1 MSEDFVNIEIDGVP
15 TTARKGQ
22 MIIEVTD
29 EQRVYVPRF
38 CYHEKLTVAAN
49 CRMCLVEVENAPKPL
64 PACATPVADGMKV
77 FTRSEYARGAQK
89 AVMEF
94 LLINHPLDCPICD
107 QGGECELQDLAMGYG
122 KDSSRFT
129 ERKRVVKDKNIGPL
143 ISTDMTRCIQCTR
156 CTRFTEEIAGFQEL
170 GTIGRG
176 ETMQI
181 STYIG
186 KTVDHELSGNVID
199 LCPVGALNNKPFRFR
214 ARSWEMLQVPLVS
227 PHDCTGANLFGHVLR
242 GKLLRVVPRMNEE
255 INETWISDRDRY
267 ACYGIYASD
276 RVEQPLIKSK
286 GEWRETGW
294 EDALARA
301 AAGLK
306 KILTEK
312 GPGQIGMLASP
323 NSTLE
328 EFHLLSR
335 LADGLGTKNID
346 HRLRQTDFSDQDAD
360 PVYPWLGTDI
370 AGLEKLDA
378 ALIVGSNLRNE
389 VPLLAHRIRKVAV
402 AGAGISFLNPREY
415 RYLFPVAAYLV
426 ADDMAGELAA
436 LVAAAEGGKSANAEH
451 RKIIASLNDGTA
463 GMILLGH
470 LAQRHPA
477 WAGIRA
483 MAAKLAGLTGASL
496 GYIPD
501 GGNAVAG
508 CLAGV
513 LPHRDAGGKSTADAG
528 LDAAAMLASNLSVY
542 LLLGC
547 EPEFDCAN
555 GEAAL
560 KSLAAADLVVAIGSF
575 ASDAMKEY
583 ADVILPTGSY
593 AETPGTYVNAEG
605 RWQSVTA
612 AAAPVGQSRPAW
624 KVLRVLGNLL
634 DLDGFDYQDSQQVRD
649 ELAETLGEIGPDNA
663 YHGDHEHADAAGG
676 AGEAHDVPMYRTD
689 AIVRRSRP
697 LQETVQESPASP
709 AVVSF

>member
-1 MSEDFVNIEIDGVP
+1 MSEDFVDIEIDGVP
-15 TTARKGQ
+15 TTARQGQ

-77 FTRSEYARGAQK
+77 FTRSAYARDAQK

-122 KDSSRFT
+122 KDASRFT
-129 ERKRVVKDKNIGPL
+129 ERKRVVRDKDIGPL
-143 ISTDMTRCIQCTR
+143 ISTDMTRCIHCTR
-156 CTRFTEEIAGFQEL
+156 CTRFTDEIAGFQEL

-181 STYIG
+181 GTYIG

-214 ARSWEMLQVPLVS
+214 ARSWEMRQVPMVS

-242 GKLLRVVPRMNEE
+242 GKLLRVVPRKNEE

-276 RVEQPLIKSK
+276 RVEKPMVKSE
-286 GEWRETGW
+286 GEWRETSW

-301 AAGLK
+301 AAGMK
-306 KILTEK
+306 RISTEK
-312 GPGQIGMLASP
+312 GAEQIGMLASP

-328 EFHLLSR
+328 EFYLLSR

-360 PVYPWLGTDI
+360 PVFPWLGTAI

-378 ALIVGSNLRNE
+378 ALVVGSNLRNE
-389 VPLLAHRIRKVAV
+389 VPLLAHRVRKAAV
-402 AGAGISFLNPREY
+402 GGAGISFLNPREY
-415 RYLFPVAAYLV
+415 RYLFPVAGYLV
-426 ADDMAGELAA
+426 AEDMAGELAA
-436 LVAAAEGGKSANAEH
+436 LVAAAEGGKTAKDEH
-451 RKIIASLNDGTA
+451 RKIIDSLNDGTV

-470 LAQRHPA
+470 LAQRYPA
-477 WAGIRA
+477 WARIRA
-483 MAAKLAGLTGASL
+483 LAAKLAGRTGAGL

-513 LPHRDAGGKSTADAG
+513 LPHRDAGGKQAADAG
-528 LDAAAMLASNLSVY
+528 LDARTMLAGNLSAY

-555 GEAAL
+555 GDAAL
-560 KSLAAADLVVAIGSF
+560 RSLAAADLVVAIGSY
-575 ASDAMKEY
+575 ASDSLREY
-583 ADVILPTGSY
+583 ADVILPIGTY
-593 AETPGTYVNAEG
+593 AESPGTYVNAEG

-649 ELAETLGEIGPDNA
+649 ELAEILGEIRPDNA
-663 YHGDHEHADAAGG
+663 YRGDRASAKKAGG
-676 AGEAHDVPMYRTD
+676 TGETQDVPMYRTD

-697 LQETVQESPASP
+697 LQETEQESPASP

>member
-15 TTARKGQ
+15 TKARKGQ

-64 PACATPVADGMKV
+64 VACATPVADGMKV

-89 AVMEF
+89 ATMEF

-122 KDSSRFT
+122 KDASRFA
-129 ERKRVVKDKNIGPL
+129 ERKRVVKDKDIGPL
-143 ISTDMTRCIQCTR
+143 ISTDMTRCIHCTR

-176 ETMQI
+176 ESMQI

-214 ARSWEMLQVPLVS
+214 ARSWEMRQVPMVS
-227 PHDCTGANLFGHVLR
+227 PHDCTGTNLFGHVLR

-276 RVEQPLIKSK
+276 RIEQPMVKTK
-286 GEWRETGW
+286 GEWRETSW
-294 EDALARA
+294 EDALARTVD
-301 AAGLK
+301 GLK
-306 KILTEK
+306 KISAEK
-312 GPGQIGMLASP
+312 GAEQIGMLASP

-346 HRLRQTDFSDQDAD
+346 HRLRQIDFSDQNAD
-360 PVYPWLGTDI
+360 PVFPWLGTEI
-370 AGLEKLDA
+370 ASLEKLDA
-378 ALIVGSNLRNE
+378 ALIIGSNLRNE
-389 VPLLAHRIRKVAV
+389 VPMLAHRIRKAAV
-402 AGAGISFLNPREY
+402 GGTSVSFLNPREY
-415 RYLFPVAAYLV
+415 RYLFPVTGYLAAGDLS
-426 ADDMAGELAA
+426 GELSA
-436 LVAAAEGGKSANAEH
+436 LVAVAQDGKAGSGEH
-451 RKIIASLNDGTA
+451 RKIIDSLKNGTV
-463 GMILLGH
+463 GMIFLGH
-470 LAQRHPA
+470 LAQRHPE

-483 MAAKLAGLTGASL
+483 MAAKLAGLTNTRL

-513 LPHRDAGGKSTADAG
+513 LPHRDAGGKSTSSEG
-528 LDAAAMLASNLSVY
+528 LDVAAMFAGNLSAY

-547 EPEFDCAN
+547 EPELDCAN
-555 GEAAL
+555 GDAAMS
-560 KSLAAADLVVAIGSF
+560 SLAAADLVVAIGSYT
-575 ASDAMKEY
+575 SDTLKEY
-583 ADVILPTGSY
+583 ADVILPIGSY
-593 AETPGTYVNAEG
+593 AESSGTYVNAEG
-605 RWQSVTA
+605 RWQSMA
-612 AAAPVGQSRPAW
+612 GAAAPIGQSRPAW

-634 DLDGFDYQDSQQVRD
+634 GVDDFDYQDSQQVRD
-649 ELAETLGEIGPDNA
+649 ELAAALAELKPDNE
-663 YHGDHEHADAAGG
+663 YRGDRANVKAAGG
-676 AGEAHDVPMYRTD
+676 SGEAQDVPMYLTD
-689 AIVRRSRP
+689 AVVRRSRP
-697 LQETVQESPASP
+697 LQETEQ
-709 AVVSF
+709 

>member
-1 MSEDFVNIEIDGVP
+1 MSEDFVDIEIDGVP
-15 TTARKGQ
+15 TTARQGQ

-77 FTRSEYARGAQK
+77 FTRSAYARDAQK

-122 KDSSRFT
+122 KDASRYT
-129 ERKRVVKDKNIGPL
+129 ERKRVVRDKDIGPL
-143 ISTDMTRCIQCTR
+143 ISTDMTRCIHCTR
-156 CTRFTEEIAGFQEL
+156 CTRFTDEIAGFQEL

-181 STYIG
+181 GTYIG

-214 ARSWEMLQVPLVS
+214 ARSWEMRQVPMVS

-242 GKLLRVVPRMNEE
+242 GKLLRVVPRKNEE

-276 RVEQPLIKSK
+276 RVEKPMVKSE
-286 GEWRETGW
+286 GEWRETSW

-301 AAGLK
+301 AAGMK
-306 KILTEK
+306 RISTEK
-312 GPGQIGMLASP
+312 GAEQIGMLASP

-328 EFHLLSR
+328 EFYLLSR

-360 PVYPWLGTDI
+360 PVFPWLGTAI

-378 ALIVGSNLRNE
+378 ALVVGSNLRNE
-389 VPLLAHRIRKVAV
+389 VPLLAHRVRKAAV
-402 AGAGISFLNPREY
+402 GGAGISFLNPREY
-415 RYLFPVAAYLV
+415 RYLFPVAGYLV
-426 ADDMAGELAA
+426 AEDMAGELAA
-436 LVAAAEGGKSANAEH
+436 LVAAAEGGKTAKDEH
-451 RKIIASLNDGTA
+451 RKIIDSLNDGTV

-477 WAGIRA
+477 WARIRA
-483 MAAKLAGLTGASL
+483 LAAKLAGRTGAGL

-508 CLAGV
+508 CLTGV
-513 LPHRDAGGKSTADAG
+513 LPHRDAGGKQAADAG
-528 LDAAAMLASNLSVY
+528 LDARTMLAGNLSAY

-555 GEAAL
+555 GDAAL
-560 KSLAAADLVVAIGSF
+560 RSLAAADLVVAIGSY
-575 ASDAMKEY
+575 ASDSLREY
-583 ADVILPTGSY
+583 ADVILPIGTY
-593 AETPGTYVNAEG
+593 AESPGTYVNAEG

-649 ELAETLGEIGPDNA
+649 ELAEILGEIRPDNA
-663 YHGDHEHADAAGG
+663 YRGDRASAKKAGG
-676 AGEAHDVPMYRTD
+676 TGETQDVPMYRTD

-697 LQETVQESPASP
+697 LQETEQESPASP

>member
-15 TTARKGQ
+15 TKARRGQ

-29 EQRVYVPRF
+29 EQRIYVPRF

-64 PACATPVADGMKV
+64 VACATPVADGMKV
-77 FTRSEYARGAQK
+77 FTRSKYAQGAQK
-89 AVMEF
+89 ATMEF

-107 QGGECELQDLAMGYG
+107 QGGECELQDLAMAYG
-122 KDSSRFT
+122 KDASRYT

-143 ISTDMTRCIQCTR
+143 ISTDMTRCIHCTR

-214 ARSWEMLQVPLVS
+214 ARSWEMRQVPMVS
-227 PHDCTGANLFGHVLR
+227 PHDCTGTNLFGHVLR

-267 ACYGIYASD
+267 ACYGIYAGD
-276 RVEQPLIKSK
+276 RVKQPMVKTK
-286 GEWRETGW
+286 GEWRETSW
-294 EDALARA
+294 EDALARVV
-301 AAGLK
+301 AGLK
-306 KILTEK
+306 KISTEK
-312 GPGQIGMLASP
+312 GAGQIGMLASP

-335 LADGLGTKNID
+335 LANGLGTKNID
-346 HRLRQTDFSDQDAD
+346 HRLRQTDFSDQNAD
-360 PVYPWLGTDI
+360 PVFPWLGTEI
-370 AGLEKLDA
+370 ASLEKLDA

-389 VPLLAHRIRKVAV
+389 VPMMAHRIRKAAV
-402 AGAGISFLNPREY
+402 GGASISFLNPRKY
-415 RYLFPVAAYLV
+415 RYLFPVTGYL
-426 ADDMAGELAA
+426 ATDDMPGELAA
-436 LVAAAEGGKSANAEH
+436 LVAVAEKGKSAKSDH
-451 RKIIASLNDGTA
+451 RKIIDSLNDGAT

-477 WAGIRA
+477 WAVIRA
-483 MAAKLAGLTGASL
+483 LAAKLAGLTNASL

-513 LPHRDAGGKSTADAG
+513 LPHRDVGGKSTSAEG
-528 LDAAAMLASNLSVY
+528 LDVPAMLASNMSAY

-547 EPEFDCAN
+547 EPELDCAN
-555 GEAAL
+555 GDTAL
-560 KSLAAADLVVAIGSF
+560 RSLAAADLVVAIGSY
-575 ASDAMKEY
+575 ASDTLKEY
-583 ADVILPTGSY
+583 ADVILPIGSY
-593 AETPGTYVNAEG
+593 AESSGTYVNAEG
-605 RWQSVTA
+605 RWQSVAGA
-612 AAAPVGQSRPAW
+612 AALIGQSRPAW

-634 DLDGFDYQDSQQVRD
+634 GLEGFDYQDSQQVRD
-649 ELAETLGEIGPDNA
+649 ELAEALAEHTPDNA
-663 YHGDHEHADAAGG
+663 YHGDRANTEAANGS
-676 AGEAHDVPMYRTD
+676 GEAEDVPMYLTD
-689 AIVRRSRP
+689 AIVRRSQP
-697 LQETVQESPASP
+697 LQETEQESPASP
-709 AVVSF
+709 AIASF

>member
-1 MSEDFVNIEIDGVP
+1 MSEDFVDIEIDGVP

-38 CYHEKLTVAAN
+38 CYHEKLTIAAN

-64 PACATPVADGMKV
+64 PACATPVANGMKV
-77 FTRSEYARGAQK
+77 FTRSACARDAQK

-122 KDSSRFT
+122 KDASRYT
-129 ERKRVVKDKNIGPL
+129 ERKRVVGDKDIGPL
-143 ISTDMTRCIQCTR
+143 ISTDMTRCIHCTR
-156 CTRFTEEIAGFQEL
+156 CTRFTDEIAGFQEL

-176 ETMQI
+176 ETMHI
-181 STYIG
+181 GTYIG

-214 ARSWEMLQVPLVS
+214 ARSWEMLQVPMVS
-227 PHDCTGANLFGHVLR
+227 PHDCTGTNLFGHVLR
-242 GKLLRVVPRMNEE
+242 GKLLRVVPRKNEE

-276 RVEQPLIKSK
+276 RVEKPMVKSK
-286 GEWRETGW
+286 GEWRETSW

-301 AAGLK
+301 ATGMRR
-306 KILTEK
+306 ISTEK
-312 GPGQIGMLASP
+312 GAEQIGVLASP

-328 EFHLLSR
+328 EFYLLSR

-360 PVYPWLGTDI
+360 PVFPWLGTEI

-378 ALIVGSNLRNE
+378 ALVVGSNLRNE
-389 VPLLAHRIRKVAV
+389 VPLLAHRVRKAAV
-402 AGAGISFLNPREY
+402 GGAGISFLNPREY
-415 RYLFPVAAYLV
+415 RYLFPVAGYLV
-426 ADDMAGELAA
+426 AEDMAGELAA
-436 LVAAAEGGKSANAEH
+436 LVAAAEGGKSANREH
-451 RKIIASLNDGTA
+451 RKIIDSLNDGTV

-477 WAGIRA
+477 WARIRA
-483 MAAKLAGLTGASL
+483 MAAKLAGLTGAGL

-513 LPHRDAGGKSTADAG
+513 LPHRDASGKPAADAG
-528 LDAAAMLASNLSVY
+528 LDASAMLAGNLSAY

-555 GEAAL
+555 GDVAL
-560 KSLAAADLVVAIGSF
+560 RSLAAADLVVAIGSY
-575 ASDAMKEY
+575 ASDSLREY
-583 ADVILPTGSY
+583 ADVILPVGSY
-593 AETPGTYVNAEG
+593 AESPGTYVNAEG
-605 RWQSVTA
+605 RWQSVVA

-649 ELAETLGEIGPDNA
+649 ELAEILGEIRPDNA
-663 YHGDHEHADAAGG
+663 YRGDRASAEKAGG
-676 AGEAHDVPMYRTD
+676 IGETQDVPMYRTD

-697 LQETVQESPASP
+697 LQETEQESPASP